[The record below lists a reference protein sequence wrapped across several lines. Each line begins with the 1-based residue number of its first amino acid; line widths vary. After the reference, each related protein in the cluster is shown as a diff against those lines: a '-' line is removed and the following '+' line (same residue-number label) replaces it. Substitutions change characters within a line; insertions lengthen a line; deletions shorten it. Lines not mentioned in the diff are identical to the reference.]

1 MTCAAPRSNCCL
13 RVCVCDLSPAVWL
26 LPGLRLLQRSIK
38 GLILLQ
44 VTHNR
49 QWLQIRLRRRWLGI
63 SGTNSQTVLLERLS
77 LQPGN
82 HFFFLFF
89 AVSPV
94 LGKKKATT
102 MASDLAVCA
111 CVCVWVNDMGCVTM
125 WGRTQ
130 INRNLQERKKTQ
142 QHTAC
147 VLQTTL
153 CQGEMVS
160 NKRDHHNNVSHQTR
174 RCDGLCGSVSC
185 LALLWNEFD
194 ANNKGLSNHNLL
206 R

>member
-63 SGTNSQTVLLERLS
+63 SGTNSQTVLLQRLS

-82 HFFFLFF
+82 HLFFLFF

-94 LGKKKATT
+94 LGEKKATT

-130 INRNLQERKKTQ
+130 PKFAGKKKKTQ
-142 QHTAC
+142 QHMAC
-147 VLQTTL
+147 VLRTTL

-160 NKRDHHNNVSHQTR
+160 NKRDHHNNVSHQTSR
-174 RCDGLCGSVSC
+174 GDGLCGSVSC
-185 LALLWNEFD
+185 LALLWHEFD
-194 ANNKGLSNHNLL
+194 ANNKGLSNHKPL